1 MDQSPS
7 SAFGRAAADRACV
20 FWSFLL
26 SLLQGNAVLLQDTN
40 LLIHLVIAL
49 VCISLDELV
58 SDAIAV
64 LTPPTNDWSMHCTQT
79 SLLRVLPFNKA
90 PSVICNLFCLL
101 YQFFVSAILFLC
113 SKTSTPGVRFIEYLF
128 PCRYYPS

>member
-49 VCISLDELV
+49 ICISLDELV

-64 LTPPTNDWSMHCTQT
+64 LTPHQRLVHALHPNVTASCVAFQQSTF
-79 SLLRVLPFNKA
+79 S
-90 PSVICNLFCLL
+90 NL
-101 YQFFVSAILFLC
+101 
-113 SKTSTPGVRFIEYLF
+113 
-128 PCRYYPS
+128 